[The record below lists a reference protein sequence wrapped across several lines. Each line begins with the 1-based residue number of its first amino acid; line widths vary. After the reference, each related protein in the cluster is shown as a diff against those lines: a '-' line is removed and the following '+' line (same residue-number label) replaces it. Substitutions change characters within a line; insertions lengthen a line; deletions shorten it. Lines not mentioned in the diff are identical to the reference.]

1 MNESPRTPLHR
12 EDSLPVDNRRVLNGR
27 YELGNLIGRGGMAD
41 VYRGTDT
48 RLGRTVAIKLLRPDM
63 ARDPQFQARFKRE
76 AQSVAA
82 LNHPSI
88 VAIFDTGEHV
98 VHDGSAED
106 VRVPYIVMEYVEGR
120 TLRELIR
127 GNEVTISQ
135 AIDYCLG
142 VLGALEYSHKAG
154 IVHRDIKPAN
164 VMYCPGTNSVKVMDF
179 GIARAIADSSATMT
193 QTQAVVGTAQYL
205 SPEQARGETVDA
217 RSDLYSAACLLYE
230 MLTSRPPFVGDSPVS
245 VAYQHVREIPDPASS
260 LNPEVSPALDTVL
273 AKALQKNRA
282 DRFQDAA
289 AFRRALRAAKA
300 GVAVPAVPASEAPT
314 DPNDHVPQAAPPT
327 EAFAAAGAGFLDD
340 APTGRLAATS
350 LFHDD
355 GGSAVP
361 LELADGH
368 DSDGHGPD
376 GYGADAYGAGPLP
389 LGFAPERERTSR
401 QKSRRRAWIATLV
414 IFTLLIL
421 AGGGLWLYQT
431 VNRPAPAPPKVAI
444 PSVASMTETAA
455 LQELYN
461 AGLRPRIAR
470 SANDTVPKGTAIGT
484 DPAAGGSLDPGAD
497 VILNVSDGPS
507 SVKIPD
513 SLPGKTEAAARD
525 ILRQVGLVGAPS
537 TTTANSATVPAGIVI
552 TSNPAPGQSV
562 GVGTSVELIVST
574 GKVVVP
580 ELRGMTREE
589 AEAALKERGLVAS
602 VVEAENSQVEPG
614 RVTDQSDPVN
624 AAVDQGKT
632 ITVVV
637 AKAPPPPPAPT
648 ETPTETP
655 TPTATPTPKPTRKG

>member
-1 MNESPRTPLHR
+1 VNESPRTPLHR
-12 EDSLPVDNRRVLNGR
+12 EDSLPVDNRRVLSGR

-41 VYRGTDT
+41 VYKGTDT
-48 RLGRTVAIKLLRPDM
+48 RLGRTVAVKLLRPDM

-76 AQSVAA
+76 AQAVAA

-88 VAIFDTGEHV
+88 VAIFDTGEHT
-98 VHDGSAED
+98 VHDGSADD
-106 VRVPYIVMEYVEGR
+106 VRVPYIVMEYVEGK
-120 TLRELIR
+120 TLRDLIR
-127 GNEVTISQ
+127 ANDVTIDQ
-135 AIDYCLG
+135 AIDYTLG

-245 VAYQHVREIPDPASS
+245 VAYQHVREIAEPASS
-260 LNPEVSPALDTVL
+260 LNAQVSPALDTVL

-300 GVAVPAVPASEAPT
+300 GVPVPAVPASEAPT
-314 DPNDHVPQAAPPT
+314 DPNDHVPEAAPPT
-327 EAFAAAGAGFLDD
+327 EAFATAGAGFLDD
-340 APTGRLAATS
+340 APTGRLAATN

-355 GGSAVP
+355 GGPAVP
-361 LELADGH
+361 LELADEHGTH
-368 DSDGHGPD
+368 EYDGG
-376 GYGADAYGAGPLP
+376 GYSAAAALP
-389 LGFAPERERTSR
+389 LGLPPERERSTR

-414 IFTLLIL
+414 IFTLLVL

-431 VNRPAPAPPKVAI
+431 VNRPAPAPAKVQI
-444 PSVASMTETAA
+444 PSVASLTETAA

-470 SANDTVPKGTAIGT
+470 AANDTVPKGTAVGT
-484 DPAAGGSLDPGAD
+484 DPAAGGSLDPGAEI
-497 VILNVSDGPS
+497 ILNVSDGPS

-552 TSNPAPGQSV
+552 TSNPAPGQNV

-580 ELRGMTREE
+580 ELRALTREE
-589 AEAALKERGLVAS
+589 AEAALKQLGLVPS
-602 VVEAENSQVEPG
+602 VIEMENSQVEPG
-614 RVTDQSDPVN
+614 KVTDQSDPAN
-624 AAVDQGKT
+624 TAVDQGKT
-632 ITVVV
+632 ITIVV

-648 ETPTETP
+648 ETPTPTP
-655 TPTATPTPKPTRKG
+655 SATPTAKPTKKG